1 MAGGRK
7 KIIIDVETVEQL
19 AADGMTKDEIIR
31 YLDVAGGTFYRNQRE
46 NAQLAVAYERGKA
59 VGVKEAAELLRTHHI
74 KKKKSLPGLM
84 FYLKTVAKWKDTSE
98 VTLKGDKESPVQVE
112 ANVTNSLNIPALSA
126 EALEIISLALQR
138 KAADDAKN
146 SPSTDE

>member
-1 MAGGRK
+1 
-7 KIIIDVETVEQL
+7 
-19 AADGMTKDEIIR
+19 
-31 YLDVAGGTFYRNQRE
+31 
-46 NAQLAVAYERGKA
+46 
-59 VGVKEAAELLRTHHI
+59 
-74 KKKKSLPGLM
+74 M

-138 KAADDAKN
+138 KAVDDAKK
-146 SPSTDE
+146 STSTDE